1 MRFSKLSSS
10 TKVTDE
16 QNRLSK
22 EHAGLIRQEH
32 VLQKTLLLEA
42 KKEQARK
49 KELERKKK
57 TIRVTT
63 TFDAPFSNMPRSS
76 KSSYSQKGK
85 PLAREIQNDKVK
97 FLILC
102 LVFAVI
108 IVMLWRA
115 IPS

>member
-22 EHAGLIRQEH
+22 EQAGLTRQE
-32 VLQKTLLLEA
+32 QLLKKKLILEA
-42 KKEQARK
+42 KKEQ
-49 KELERKKK
+49 ERKKTK
-57 TIRVTT
+57 IKVTT
-63 TFDAPFSNMPRSS
+63 TLQAPFGVPRGG
-76 KSSYSQKGK
+76 KSSYPQKGR
-85 PLAREIQNDKVK
+85 PRLVREIQNDKVK

>member
-22 EHAGLIRQEH
+22 EQAGLTRQEQ
-32 VLQKTLLLEA
+32 VLKKKLILEA
-42 KKEQARK
+42 KKEQERK
-49 KELERKKK
+49 KELERKKTK
-57 TIRVTT
+57 IKVTT
-63 TFDAPFSNMPRSS
+63 TLQAPFGVPRGG
-76 KSSYSQKGK
+76 KSSYPQKGR
-85 PLAREIQNDKVK
+85 PRLVREIQNDKVK

>member
-22 EHAGLIRQEH
+22 EQAGLIRQEH

-49 KELERKKK
+49 KELERKKIK
-57 TIRVTT
+57 IHVEVASP
-63 TFDAPFSNMPRSS
+63 APFIMPRSS

>member
-22 EHAGLIRQEH
+22 EQAGLHRQEQA
-32 VLQKTLLLEA
+32 LKKTLILEA
-42 KKEQARK
+42 KKEQERK
-49 KELERKKK
+49 KELERKKIK
-57 TIRVTT
+57 IHVEVASH
-63 TFDAPFSNMPRSS
+63 APFIMPRSG

>member
-1 MRFSKLSSS
+1 MRFTKLSSS

-22 EHAGLIRQEH
+22 EHAGLIRKEQA
-32 VLQKTLLLEA
+32 LQKTLLLEA
-42 KKEQARK
+42 KKEKQRK
-49 KELERKKK
+49 KELERKK
-57 TIRVTT
+57 TMVQVSTT
-63 TFDAPFSNMPRSS
+63 LQAPFTMPRSG
-76 KSSYSQKGK
+76 KSSYSKKGK

>member
-1 MRFSKLSSS
+1 MRFTKLSSS
-10 TKVTDE
+10 TKVTEE
-16 QNRLSK
+16 QSRLSK
-22 EHAGLIRQEH
+22 AHAGLVRQEQA
-32 VLQKTLLLEA
+32 LKKTLILEA
-42 KKEQARK
+42 KKEQERK
-49 KELERKKK
+49 KELERKKIK
-57 TIRVTT
+57 IHVEVASP
-63 TFDAPFSNMPRSS
+63 APFIMPRSS

>member
-1 MRFSKLSSS
+1 MRFTKLSSS

-22 EHAGLIRQEH
+22 EQAGLIRQEQA
-32 VLQKTLLLEA
+32 LQKTLLLEA
-42 KKEQARK
+42 KKEKHRK
-49 KELERKKK
+49 KELERKK
-57 TIRVTT
+57 TMVQVSTT
-63 TFDAPFSNMPRSS
+63 LQAPFSSMPRSG
-76 KSSYSQKGK
+76 KSSYSKKGK